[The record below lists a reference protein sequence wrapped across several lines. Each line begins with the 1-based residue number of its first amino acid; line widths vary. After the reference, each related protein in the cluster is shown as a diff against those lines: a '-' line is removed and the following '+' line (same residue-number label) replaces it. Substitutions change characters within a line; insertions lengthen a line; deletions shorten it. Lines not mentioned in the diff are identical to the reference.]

1 MREHVYMKDQS
12 KAHWQIKTVP
22 ITNAG
27 DDKLSHDSIAELLDE
42 KINYLFKEDNVPSC
56 ICLNGEYG
64 SGKSTIINLL
74 FDKWKLATNKKV
86 VHFNIWRHKEEN
98 TYYALFRNIFYALK
112 NKNKND
118 FRQSDFLE
126 SITENDEILDLDS
139 EFSELVYAS
148 FSKKRTDQVEL
159 NKGVSEF
166 VKELPKYTLLLT
178 KGLFK
183 TVFLGSALAA
193 IIAGLIDFAI
203 EMDAIESTL
212 FALKMFL
219 IFITSTGIF
228 SILSKNIFKNL
239 PTLFKFH
246 VQPAEHSISLPSITN
261 TEQLQCVF
269 RNILSSHNR
278 NNGNDKLLIVIE
290 DVDRKH
296 NDEIIET
303 LNELRT
309 FIDLGKAIF
318 IIPCDL
324 NNIER
329 AFYDSA
335 IDKSNDI
342 DEQYIRWKAKDFCS
356 KIFSHTISLPPQGQQ
371 DLRQFLVNKIT
382 SESPNNPLKLLLKQN
397 GDFEQLIDVLL
408 ANAIKTPREAINIYN
423 RFTLQ
428 IEHALKLEKNS
439 SRLKKGTISNNILP
453 YARVYMLST
462 FYGLEQHLLKYPE
475 LPSWIIDN
483 FRSRPE
489 HYYLRGVDETNSE
502 IKLSE
507 EIPKYAQRYFRD
519 LIKTGVISLDVEEFV
534 SRTEAYDSQL
544 TKAFIHLDEVSYSGE
559 LGSAI
564 YGDVVRSL
572 KSRNIQMVTELLEND
587 PKEISIVISKVL
599 ANINYSS
606 DFQSYVPSLIDIIL
620 NVDPSKRKNIA
631 DFALEHFDRV
641 TNSILYAFPA
651 NNIETIFSL
660 GSSIQSRNA
669 KKTYFSILHKDRAS
683 VTEYCTEE
691 KVFEIVLMLIG
702 AINKDN
708 KYVDSD
714 IKSLL
719 IDISSVPASDTN
731 EFEQRRQLLEVIRGM
746 DEKTIIE
753 LFSTETLNRFITDL
767 DDFYNESEDFS
778 FIKEDINRLIS
789 IFIKIEKANTL
800 DIINLI
806 SGHKI
811 NELDNWFI
819 QLAGLY
825 EEYLYEK
832 VELNKIHQSIKSNI
846 IANYLT
852 EDNYSKNS
860 ELINDAIALFA
871 KLDGYGFTKFESKNT
886 ESFHE
891 LTKLYKEL
899 ITSDVESDFL
909 TFIYSLIDK
918 HEEVSKYTFTHT
930 LIDSI
935 QGLLETNLDNKY
947 ESPEFSRCKVT
958 AEFLSRNGRVS
969 RIKDEKQAVMKDFL
983 FPKLQRHLSQN
994 KANTDVSKALF
1005 SFIETLNYDP
1015 KFGDILAGWINDT
1028 QYPLAANVPFSH
1040 FRDYLSVLNL
1050 VINKISKD
1058 YLESILRQC
1067 YSMVTSY
1074 PSNESHTL
1082 DVWDWI
1088 NKIAQVNQEL
1098 PLFENSIIPFL
1109 ISNYDNKESYFSGK
1123 TTEYVI
1129 SFLSLYSPFKD
1140 ATEQKTFNN
1149 FLLWAMDEEPKYSRY
1164 LESNFEY
1171 FDMNQKLECT
1181 LKVHSLNKWED
1192 IVSSLINNS
1201 TNTQE
1206 FIKSLI
1212 VDENN
1217 YELVKTIYSKT
1228 SDKIDWNKIS
1238 VEAVKDI
1245 SESLNFSA
1253 GEFINTL
1260 DNEII
1265 AQFDVSDILETFDNY
1280 LIELLKDNLPR
1291 KFLALDLIDKFDVIL
1306 VPKSKLVYAIKQEFV
1321 DTCDINNSVEEL
1333 SKIRRWLKKH
1343 DLTKYTGILAK
1354 LKSIKSISEPDF
1366 ARKLDS
1372 IIKY

>member
-1 MREHVYMKDQS
+1 MAENL

-22 ITNAG
+22 ITKPD
-27 DDKLSHDSIAELLDE
+27 DDKLAHDSIAELLDE

-64 SGKSTIINLL
+64 SGKSTIVNLL
-74 FDKWKLATNKKV
+74 FAKWKSATNKKV

-126 SITENDEILDLDS
+126 SITKNDEILDLDS

-178 KGLFK
+178 TGLFK

-193 IIAGLIDFAI
+193 SIAGLIDFAI
-203 EMDAIESTL
+203 DMDAIESTL

-335 IDKSNDI
+335 IDKSNDV

-382 SESPNNPLKLLLKQN
+382 SESPNNPLKSMLKQN

-489 HYYLRGVDETNSE
+489 HYYLRGVDETSSE

-507 EIPKYAQRYFRD
+507 EIPKYAQRYFRN
-519 LIKTGVISLDVEEFV
+519 LIKTGVISLDVEEFI

-544 TKAFIHLDEVSYSGE
+544 TKAFIHLDEVSYSGG

-572 KSRNIQMVTELLEND
+572 KSRNIQKVTQLLEND
-587 PKEISIVISKVL
+587 PEEISIVISKVL

-606 DFQSYVPSLIDIIL
+606 DFQSYVPSLIDIIV

-641 TNSILYAFPA
+641 TNNILYAFPA

-660 GSSIQSRNA
+660 GSPIQSRNA
-669 KKTYFSILHKDRAS
+669 KKKYFSILHKDRAS

-708 KYVDSD
+708 KYVDSN

-719 IDISSVPASDTN
+719 VDISSVPASETN
-731 EFEQRRQLLEVIRGM
+731 EFKQRRQLLEVIRNM

-753 LFSTETLNRFITDL
+753 LFSTKILMRFITDL
-767 DDFYNESEDFS
+767 DGFHSEYEDFS
-778 FIKEDINRLIS
+778 IIKNDINRLIS
-789 IFIKIEKANTL
+789 IFIKIEKNNTL
-800 DIINLI
+800 EVINFI
-806 SGHKI
+806 SGHDIDEI
-811 NELDNWFI
+811 NNWFI
-819 QLAGLY
+819 QLVGTY
-825 EEYLYEK
+825 EEYFYEK
-832 VELNKIHQSIKSNI
+832 LELNKIHKSIKDNI
-846 IANYLT
+846 IDNYLT
-852 EDNYSKNS
+852 ENNYSKNS
-860 ELINDAIALFA
+860 ELIVDAITLFA
-871 KLDGYGFTKFESKNT
+871 KLDNYAFSKFESKNT
-886 ESFHE
+886 KSFHD
-891 LTKLYKEL
+891 LIKLYKEL
-899 ITSDVESDFL
+899 INSDIESDFL
-909 TFIYSLIDK
+909 KFIYSLIDK
-918 HEEVSKYTFTHT
+918 HEAVSEYTFLHII
-930 LIDSI
+930 IDSI
-935 QGLLETNLDNKY
+935 QELVEINLVDCPY
-947 ESPEFSRCKVT
+947 ESLKFARCKTT
-958 AEFLSRNGRVS
+958 ADFLSRNGRLS
-969 RIKDEKQAVMKDFL
+969 EIKDENLAQMKGFL
-983 FPKLQRHLSQN
+983 FSRLQMHLSQN
-994 KANTDVSKALF
+994 NANSDISKSLF
-1005 SFIETLNYDP
+1005 SFIEALNYDP
-1015 KFGDILAGWINDT
+1015 KFGDILADWINDT
-1028 QYPLAANVPFSH
+1028 QYPIAANIPFSH
-1040 FRDYLSVLNL
+1040 YRDYLSVVNL
-1050 VINKISKD
+1050 VIDKISEK
-1058 YLESILRQC
+1058 YLGVILNQC
-1067 YSMVTSY
+1067 HNMISRY
-1074 PSNESHTL
+1074 PAKESHNL
-1082 DVWDWI
+1082 EAWEWI
-1088 NKIAQVNQEL
+1088 NKIALVNRDLSQ
-1098 PLFENSIIPFL
+1098 FKDSIIPFI
-1109 ISNYDNKESYFSGK
+1109 ISNYDNRESYYSGK
-1123 TTEYVI
+1123 VTEYVI
-1129 SFLSLYSPFKD
+1129 SSLSIFSPFENE
-1140 ATEQKTFNN
+1140 TEQNTFNE
-1149 FLLWAMDEEPKYSRY
+1149 FLLWAIEETPKYTHY
-1164 LESNFEY
+1164 LDKNLEY
-1171 FDMNQKLECT
+1171 FGTNQKLQCI
-1181 LKVHSLNKWED
+1181 LKIHSLNKWED
-1192 IVSSLINNS
+1192 IVPSLINNRK
-1201 TNTQE
+1201 NTQE
-1206 FIKSLI
+1206 LIKSLI
-1212 VDENN
+1212 VDEND
-1217 YELVKTIYSKT
+1217 YELVKTVYSKT
-1228 SDKIDWNKIS
+1228 SDKIDWKSIA

-1245 SESLNFSA
+1245 SESLDFSA
-1253 GEFINTL
+1253 GEFINSL
-1260 DNEII
+1260 DKEII
-1265 AQFDVSDILETFDNY
+1265 AQFDISEILETFDNY

-1291 KFLALDLIDKFDVIL
+1291 KFLALDLIDKFGVIL
-1306 VPKSKLVYAIKQEFV
+1306 VPKSKLVYAIKHDFV
-1321 DTCDINNSVEEL
+1321 DTCDINNSIEEL
-1333 SKIRRWLKKH
+1333 SKIRRWLKGH
-1343 DLTKYTGILAK
+1343 DLTKCTEILPKLRKIKGFLNKEEAAK
-1354 LKSIKSISEPDF
+1354 LE
-1366 ARKLDS
+1366 S